1 MVGRWT
7 KGLLH
12 LLVGGACAALVAWL
26 AFGFSMTIANTQGAV
41 RLAMAGLVVLSAL
54 VVAALLLAPPV
65 RAAEVGL
72 ASTLLDV
79 PLAAPADN
87 SSWESRRRG
96 LLWAVIVILLGG
108 TSLFALLWCVPQ
120 GLFLL
125 VASASDG
132 VGGSLPEVLRS
143 LPALLVGA
151 LGLGLLLLGT
161 LGQVVLVA
169 LLRALAPRVLGPTSA
184 DLLLRA
190 EEDRARLLRS
200 HELARELHDSI
211 GHALTAIGVQAEAG
225 ARVASRDPA
234 FAQRALEQ
242 ISEATRSAVSE
253 LDEVLGSL
261 RDGTPTE
268 HTPTGHP
275 STGDTPTGHPLT
287 GPAPTGHPPQ
297 ARPSLAPIADLLGDL
312 GPQGRAAITCDE
324 AIGEMHAEAARTAY
338 RVVQEAL
345 TNLHRH
351 GTGEARGRICVE
363 DGRIKILIENP
374 VLDAPTARA
383 GGRGLVGMRERRTL
397 AGGALAAGPV
407 SRDGRSWWR
416 LEASLPARGD
426 S

>member
-7 KGLLH
+7 RGLLH

-26 AFGFSMTIANTQGAV
+26 TFGFSMTIVTTQGSV
-41 RLAMAGLVVLSAL
+41 RLVMATLVAL
-54 VVAALLLAPPV
+54 VGVIVVALLLAPPV

-72 ASTLLDV
+72 ASTLLEV
-79 PLAAPADN
+79 PLTRPADS

-108 TSLFALLWCVPQ
+108 TSLLALLWCVPQ
-120 GLFLL
+120 GLVLL
-125 VASASDG
+125 VATVNDG
-132 VGGSLPEVLRS
+132 VGESLPEVLRS
-143 LPALLVGA
+143 LPAVAVGA
-151 LGLGLLLLGT
+151 LGLALLLLGT

-169 LLRALAPRVLGPTSA
+169 LLRALAPRVLGPTSG
-184 DLLLRA
+184 DLLLLA

-211 GHALTAIGVQAEAG
+211 GHSLTAIGVQAEAG

-242 ISEATRSAVSE
+242 ISKATRAAVSE

-261 RDGTPTE
+261 REGTRVDGP
-268 HTPTGHP
+268 
-275 STGDTPTGHPLT
+275 PLD
-287 GPAPTGHPPQ
+287 PA
-297 ARPSLAPIADLLGDL
+297 PSLAPIADLLGDL
-312 GPQGRAAITCDE
+312 GPQGRSTITCDD
-324 AIGEMHAEAARTAY
+324 AIGDVGAEAARTAY

-345 TNLHRH
+345 TNVHRH
-351 GTGEARGRICVE
+351 GSGEARGRVQVE
-363 DGRIKILIENP
+363 DGRIEILVENP
-374 VLDAPTARA
+374 VLGEGTARA
-383 GGRGLVGMRERRTL
+383 GGRGLVGMRERLTL
-397 AGGALAAGPV
+397 AGGTLVAGPV
-407 SRDGRSWWR
+407 SLDGRPWWR